1 MGRAGTAGESMGRAG
16 TAGERV
22 RYADS
27 LNGKFYWENGRQWEK
42 GRKAESCLFRR
53 KKGEER
59 ESARWGGGNRAEPQP
74 SCRDPAVLRGGAAL
88 FPGACTLPDCT

>member
-1 MGRAGTAGESMGRAG
+1 MGRAG

-27 LNGKFYWENGRQWEK
+27 LNGKFYWENGRQW
-42 GRKAESCLFRR
+42 G
-53 KKGEER
+53 KGERQRAASSEEKRGKR
-59 ESARWGGGNRAEPQP
+59 ESARCVCGRGGGNRAEPQP